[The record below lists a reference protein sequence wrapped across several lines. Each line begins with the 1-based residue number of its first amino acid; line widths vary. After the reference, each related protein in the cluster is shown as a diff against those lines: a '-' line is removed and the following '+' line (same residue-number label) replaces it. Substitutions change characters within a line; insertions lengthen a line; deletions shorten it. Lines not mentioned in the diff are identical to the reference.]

1 MIGRRHATETE
12 SADAAARTV
21 DAVDAVIQ
29 GPHGPI
35 PVRRYSASVGTALTG
50 TAPTET
56 APIVWVHGGAFVK
69 GDLDLPETHDVA
81 LALAGAGFS
90 VTTVDYRLASI
101 PGLSR
106 LRRGGP
112 TGFRRATTPTR
123 RIHYPVPV
131 DDVVA
136 VVRAVQAETG
146 DRVILG
152 GASAGACLSA
162 AAVLRLADGGASPL
176 GGGFF
181 AYGIF
186 HARLPER
193 SREVRSRLRGR
204 RRFTH
209 IPPLLNAVNRV
220 YAGSRAALA
229 DPQAFPGGHPLP
241 GFPPALL
248 IDAESDSMRASGE
261 QFARELAAARG
272 SVQYHVLPGTD
283 HAFLNRPGE
292 AGFAAGIRLI
302 VDWAR
307 RL

>member
-1 MIGRRHATETE
+1 MHMIGRTRGAVQAENE
-12 SADAAARTV
+12 DVAV
-21 DAVDAVIQ
+21 VAVDGIVQ

-35 PVRRYSASVGTALTG
+35 PVRRYTPPAGTALIG
-50 TAPTET
+50 TAPV
-56 APIVWVHGGAFVK
+56 VWVHGGAFVK
-69 GDLDLPETHDVA
+69 GDLDLPETHEVA
-81 LALAGAGFS
+81 LALAGAGLT
-90 VTTVDYRLASI
+90 VITVDYRLTAV

-106 LRRGGP
+106 IGRRS
-112 TGFRRATTPTR
+112 AVTR
-123 RIHYPVPV
+123 RNHYPVPV

-136 VVRAVQAETG
+136 VVLAVQAEAG
-146 DRVILG
+146 DGVILG

-162 AAVLRLADGGASPL
+162 GAVLRLGSGDAAALRGV
-176 GGGFF
+176 FF

-204 RRFTH
+204 RKFTH
-209 IPPLLNAVNRV
+209 TPLLLNAVNRF

-229 DPQAFPGGHPLP
+229 DPHAFPGGHPLP

-261 QFARELAAARG
+261 QFARELDAARVN
-272 SVQYHVLPGTD
+272 VQYRVLPGTA
-283 HAFLNRPGE
+283 HAFLNRPDE